1 MSTPDWIDF
10 KISLGN
16 ILTIGSVVVGLTIGW
31 QTLAAGVQ
39 TNATDIAKLDSRVTL
54 QSDRIDKILT
64 ELQAYRLS
72 ETTLLT
78 ELRTDMRYLREA
90 IDQIRSSNSTRGQ

>member
-1 MSTPDWIDF
+1 MTRPGWIDF
-10 KISLGN
+10 KISIGN
-16 ILTIGSVVVGLTIGW
+16 ILTIGSVVVGLSIGW
-31 QTLAAGVQ
+31 QTMASGVQ
-39 TNATDIAKLDSRVTL
+39 TNASDILKLDARVTT
-54 QSDRIDKILT
+54 QGDKLERLIV

-90 IDQIRSSNSTRGQ
+90 IDQLRATPR

>member
-1 MSTPDWIDF
+1 MPDWIDV

-16 ILTIGSVVVGLTIGW
+16 ILTIASVIVGLTTGW
-31 QTLAAGVQ
+31 MTLASGVQ
-39 TNATDIAKLDSRVTL
+39 QNSADILKIDGRVSAQADRLDRT
-54 QSDRIDKILT
+54 IT

-72 ETTLLT
+72 EATLLT

-90 IDQIRSSNSTRGQ
+90 IDQIRASTGKGQ